1 MKIIRMIAIVSTTA
15 IAFLVVALL
24 AERIYAQVALPQ
36 GITGVQSVTLESYS
50 NGGTVRTTSRLS
62 AVSRQRGIALLERD
76 ESAYPNVP
84 GYHYRLLQL
93 ADGRR
98 IDVFD
103 PIKTKTT
110 YYMPYGGDAGR
121 AAMNQRQARQCA
133 GGVNQIVGTGVLFG
147 VRVVQVS
154 KSNAEREWTTW
165 AAPDYGCQQLQQA
178 VVWKDGKT
186 GAVTGKSSYRLRLS

>member
-36 GITGVQSVTLESYS
+36 GITVVQSVTLESYS

-84 GYHYRLLQL
+84 DTITASCSWRM
-93 ADGRR
+93 ADAL
-98 IDVFD
+98 
-103 PIKTKTT
+103 
-110 YYMPYGGDAGR
+110 M
-121 AAMNQRQARQCA
+121 
-133 GGVNQIVGTGVLFG
+133 
-147 VRVVQVS
+147 
-154 KSNAEREWTTW
+154 
-165 AAPDYGCQQLQQA
+165 
-178 VVWKDGKT
+178 
-186 GAVTGKSSYRLRLS
+186 SSTL